1 MVGTSY
7 YNLKIQDRE
16 TTGTKNAKSLRK
28 KGLIPGVLYYKG
40 EDTINIS
47 IMKMDLHQAF
57 NSGQRIFEIESSGN
71 KQYVMVKDLQ
81 YHPVT
86 DEIIHIDF
94 MRVRRSEKIKI
105 SVPLIL
111 VGDAAGIKEGGLLF
125 QSMNQIEIECFPT
138 DVPEKIDL
146 DISKLEI
153 NNSYSVADVKVP
165 NDDISIVSAPELNI
179 VSINTPAA
187 EEEPESD
194 EGQVIEDEEIGSD
207 EGDVKK
213 AEEKSDQESGEN
225 NN

>member
-1 MVGTSY
+1 M
-7 YNLKIQDRE
+7 
-16 TTGTKNAKSLRK
+16 
-28 KGLIPGVLYYKG
+28 
-40 EDTINIS
+40 
-47 IMKMDLHQAF
+47 
-57 NSGQRIFEIESSGN
+57 
-71 KQYVMVKDLQ
+71 
-81 YHPVT
+81 
-86 DEIIHIDF
+86 
-94 MRVRRSEKIKI
+94 
-105 SVPLIL
+105 PLIL